1 MPAELQTW
9 APSIIKLC
17 HINVLVEKLYP
28 ISKFFSA
35 LRVLFPSFG
44 KYKLGKVALHLS
56 VVMEQE
62 FNITMQTSKIL
73 LSEVNSLASVFL
85 QNRCAL
91 DTLTAHH
98 RGGGWGFVQSLV
110 RNVASL

>member
-9 APSIIKLC
+9 APLF
-17 HINVLVEKLYP
+17 INVLVEQLHP
-28 ISKFFSA
+28 NSKFFSA

-44 KYKLGKVALHLS
+44 KYKLEKAALYLS

-73 LSEVNSLASVFL
+73 LSEVNNVASVVL

-91 DTLTAHH
+91 DTLTAQHGVGC
-98 RGGGWGFVQSLV
+98 GGACAIIGEECCFFV
-110 RNVASL
+110 N